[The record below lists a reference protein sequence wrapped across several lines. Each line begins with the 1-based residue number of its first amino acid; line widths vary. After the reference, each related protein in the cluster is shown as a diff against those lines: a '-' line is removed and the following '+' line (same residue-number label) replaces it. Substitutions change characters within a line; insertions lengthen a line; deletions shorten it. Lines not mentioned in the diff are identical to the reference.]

1 MIEGTLTQIEVMFT
15 SSGHTLRNLPMFPLP
30 DFFLFPGAVAPLHIF
45 EPRYRQMIG
54 DLLDSSGRLVL
65 ASYHAQAPGTAHGPA
80 VRTLAGLGE
89 IVHHETLADGRYLI
103 WVLGLGRVELTE
115 VPSDRLYR
123 KTDARL
129 LPDREPDSTA
139 AGSLVPALREAI
151 NDRAPR
157 GQTLEGEL
165 PLGLLA
171 DILLNTLPLDA
182 SATAKVF
189 AEPCPVAR
197 AREALRWH
205 RERVSEQD

>member
-1 MIEGTLTQIEVMFT
+1 MRG
-15 SSGHTLRNLPMFPLP
+15 LPMFPLP

-54 DLLDSSGRLVL
+54 DLLDTSGRMVL
-65 ASYHAQAPGTAHGPA
+65 AAYRPDGPLTDLGPE
-80 VRTLAGLGE
+80 VMPVAGLGE

-103 WVLGLGRVELTE
+103 WVLGLGRVQVNE

-123 KTDARL
+123 KTDATL
-129 LPDREPDSTA
+129 VADRDSDDAVESELT
-139 AGSLVPALREAI
+139 PRLREAI
-151 NDRAPR
+151 HLRAPR

-182 SATAKVF
+182 AATAAVY
-189 AEPCPVAR
+189 ADPCPESR
-197 AREALRWH
+197 ARQALRWH
-205 RERVSEQD
+205 LELDMEPDE